1 LVDDRNGP
9 PPEAVVVVG
18 ASAGGVE
25 ALSRQYVRVFEADE
39 IVDLEAAQERIGQL
53 ETALQSR
60 IIIEQAKGVL
70 AERLGID
77 VDAAFGILRHAAR
90 SHRIKLHDV
99 AERVVHERVTP
110 SPVVVA
116 IAREARMRGAWMR
129 ERAEAQCKR
138 MEELTA
144 QINEQL
150 RIANERYRRD

>member
-1 LVDDRNGP
+1 MTEIRQQP
-9 PPEAVVVVG
+9 PV
-18 ASAGGVE
+18 S
-25 ALSRQYVRVFEADE
+25 EADSVNDLDE
-39 IVDLEAAQERIGQL
+39 AREKIVQL

-70 AERLGID
+70 SERLGID
-77 VDAAFGILRHAAR
+77 VDQAFGLLRHAAR
-90 SHRIKLHDV
+90 SHRMKLHDV
-99 AERVVHERVTP
+99 AARVVHERVTP
-110 SPVVVA
+110 APVVVA

-129 ERAEAQCKR
+129 ERAEAQRRR